1 MPHSLMFCFVM
12 LFSPLV
18 AKVSEPLVS
27 LVGRRE
33 GPHLYETF
41 SAEGR
46 SELTVLSRLPF
57 RVAAA
62 AKFLER
68 VVRVISAPGW
78 STTVLTCAV
87 YSPIASFQSP
97 RPPVVT
103 VSGFK
108 LWA

>member
-1 MPHSLMFCFVM
+1 MFCFVM

-18 AKVSEPLVS
+18 AKVSELLVS
-27 LVGRRE
+27 LEGRRE

-46 SELTVLSRLPF
+46 SRSELTVLSRLPF
-57 RVAAA
+57 WVAAA
-62 AKFLER
+62 AKFLEG
-68 VVRVISAPGW
+68 VFRVISAPGW
-78 STTVLTCAV
+78 SATVLTCAV

-108 LWA
+108 LRA

>member
-18 AKVSEPLVS
+18 ATVSEPLVS

-41 SAEGR
+41 LAEGR
-46 SELTVLSRLPF
+46 SELTVLPF
-57 RVAAA
+57 WVAAA

-68 VVRVISAPGW
+68 VFRVISAPGW
-78 STTVLTCAV
+78 SATVLTCAV

-103 VSGFK
+103 VSGLK
-108 LWA
+108 LRA